1 MKVTSILN
9 ILNVRSLLTSV
20 TAKGYELTV
29 IPDDEQT
36 PLAGAIPGVTGQ
48 SLFEAMMFG
57 LLIFAC
63 VCLVIAYIH
72 SCRKYQRRI
81 NELAAQYGN
90 RSEANNSWNIFSLKR
105 ELNDLECDVTEQM
118 VQHVN

>member
-1 MKVTSILN
+1 MNMTSILN

-63 VCLVIAYIH
+63 ACLVIAYIH

-81 NELAAQYGN
+81 NELAAHYGN